1 MLIGLLIV
9 SGTLSL
15 NYQHVYGNSN
25 STTVGYEA
33 IISSSSES
41 GNSNKPQ
48 QNYREEEKE
57 TQSPDIVSKGNLPDL
72 GSEGKLDV
80 MILGIVVSLFGM
92 YFYLRRREN
101 D

>member
-9 SGTLSL
+9 SGTLLL

-48 QNYREEEKE
+48 QSYSKEKE

-80 MILGIVVSLFGM
+80 MILGIIVSLFGM